1 MRSRF
6 FQSDWRSRAACRS
19 AWLSLFLSLALSATA
34 NAAEATAAAS
44 LPHLQRSGD
53 VTQLIVDQRPFLIL
67 GGELGNSTASSPE
80 ALSGIFPKLR
90 RLHVNTVL
98 SPVYWELIER
108 EEGKFDFGLVDHV
121 IDEARTS
128 GMRLVLL
135 WFGAWKNSVS
145 SYAPA
150 WVKLDCKRFP
160 RVLKRDGS
168 AVDILS
174 PLADE
179 TLAADGAAFA
189 ALMRHLLEYDGDR
202 HTVLMVQV
210 ENEIGMIPEARDHSP
225 TADAALARPV
235 PKELMDRFTR
245 GGDDALSRDLRDR
258 WQSAGAKTSGSWVE
272 VFGANA
278 DGEEVFTAWNFAK
291 YVNDVARRGKAE
303 YALPMYVN
311 CALNRPGRAP
321 GQYPSGGPLPHLI
334 DVWRAAAPQL
344 DMLSPDVYFFNF
356 ADMTERYRV
365 PGNALFVP
373 EAMRSPRASANAMYA
388 IAQQGAIGFSPFAI
402 EAIDDVET
410 NLLGQTY
417 GALAQLAPQILEHQ
431 ARGETIGLS
440 PKTGYDGSLDDSPQ
454 TIALG
459 EKYTLRV
466 HFAGGKRGPIDP
478 AEITSGDPAMR
489 GRNLPPSGGMILRTG
504 PDEFTL
510 VGNGL
515 TIIPDATDRAMQAGL
530 LDVEEWTARD
540 GKWQPRR
547 WLNGDQTN
555 QGRELFLPMGSIAM
569 LRVRLYQYH

>member
-1 MRSRF
+1 VS
-6 FQSDWRSRAACRS
+6 
-19 AWLSLFLSLALSATA
+19 LSVCLLLTMTITLSH
-34 NAAEATAAAS
+34 AAAGADAAAATS
-44 LPHLQRSGD
+44 LPYLRRNGD
-53 VTQLIVDQRPFLIL
+53 VIQLMVEDKPFLIL
-67 GGELGNSTASSPE
+67 GGELGNSTASSVD
-80 ALSGIFPKLR
+80 ALSGICAKLR

-108 EEGKFDFGLVDHV
+108 EEGKFDFHLVDHL

-128 GMRLVLL
+128 EMRVVLL

-150 WVKLDCKRFP
+150 WVKLDSKRFT
-160 RVLKRDGS
+160 RALKRDGS

-174 PLADE
+174 PLAEE
-179 TLAADGAAFA
+179 TLAADGAALA
-189 ALMRHLLEYDGDR
+189 ALMRHLREYDGDR

-225 TADAALARPV
+225 AADAVFATPV
-235 PKELMDRFTR
+235 PKDLMDGLIER
-245 GGDDALSRDLRDR
+245 GEVLPSELRQR
-258 WQSAGAKTSGSWVE
+258 WKAAGGKTSGTWGE

-278 DGEEVFTAWNFAK
+278 EGEEVFTAWSFGR

-303 YALPMYVN
+303 YALPMYAN

-321 GQYPSGGPLPHLI
+321 GQYPAGGPLPHLI
-334 DVWRAAAPQL
+334 DVWQIAAPQL
-344 DMLSPDVYFFNF
+344 DMLSPDIYFFNF
-356 ADMTERYRV
+356 AEMTERYRV

-373 EAMRSPRASANAMYA
+373 EAMRSARASANAMYA

-417 GALAQLAPQILEHQ
+417 SALAQLAPLILEHQ
-431 ARGETIGLS
+431 AKGETIGLS
-440 PKTGYDGSLDDSPQ
+440 PKLAYDGSLDDSPQ

-459 EKYTLRV
+459 EKYTMLVR
-466 HFAGGKRGPIDP
+466 FAGGKRGPIDP
-478 AEITSGDPAMR
+478 SEITSGDPALR
-489 GRNLPPSGGMILRTG
+489 GRNLPPSGGMIVRTG
-504 PDEFTL
+504 IDEFTL
-510 VGNGL
+510 VGSGL
-515 TIIPDATDRAMQAGL
+515 TVIPAATDRAMQAGL
-530 LDVEEWTARD
+530 LDVEEWVPRD
-540 GKWQPRR
+540 GKWQAYR

-555 QGRELFLPMGSIAM
+555 QGRELFLPMGTIGM

>member
-1 MRSRF
+1 MTKRWCESACIVSF
-6 FQSDWRSRAACRS
+6 AITLLCSAA
-19 AWLSLFLSLALSATA
+19 SATA
-34 NAAEATAAAS
+34 QTTTPTS
-44 LPHLQRSGD
+44 LPHFQRNVD
-53 VTQLIVDQRPFLIL
+53 VIQLMVDNQPFLIL
-67 GGELGNSTASSPE
+67 GGELGNSTASSVD
-80 ALSGIFPKLR
+80 ALNGVFPKLR

-108 EEGKFDFGLVDHV
+108 DEGRFDFGLVDHV
-121 IDEARTS
+121 IDEARAS

-145 SYAPA
+145 SYALA

-168 AVDILS
+168 AAEILS

-179 TLAADGAAFA
+179 TLAADGAALA
-189 ALMRHLLEYDGDR
+189 ALMRHLREYDGDR

-225 TADAALARPV
+225 AADAAFAKAV
-235 PKELMDRFTR
+235 PKELMDGLARRGDSLAAELRERWKAAGGKTR
-245 GGDDALSRDLRDR
+245 GTWG
-258 WQSAGAKTSGSWVE
+258 E
-272 VFGANA
+272 VFGASA
-278 DGEEVFTAWNFAK
+278 EGEEVFTAWNFAR
-291 YVNDVARRGKAE
+291 YVNDVARRGKVE

-334 DVWRAAAPQL
+334 DVWQIAAPQL
-344 DMLSPDVYFFNF
+344 DMLSPDIYFFNF
-356 ADMTERYRV
+356 AEMTERYRV

-373 EAMRSPRASANAMYA
+373 EAMRSARASANGMYA

-402 EAIDDVET
+402 EAIDDVGT

-417 GALAQLAPQILEHQ
+417 SALAQLAPLILERQ
-431 ARGETIGLS
+431 AKRETIGLS
-440 PKTGYDGSLDDSPQ
+440 PTMAYDGSLDDSPQ

-459 EKYTLRV
+459 DKYTLLVR
-466 HFAGGKRGPIDP
+466 FAGGKRGPIDP

-489 GRNLPPSGGMILRTG
+489 GRNLPPSGGIIICTG

-515 TIIPDATDRAMQAGL
+515 TVIPAATDRAMQAGL
-530 LDVEEWTARD
+530 LDVEEWAPRD
-540 GKWQPRR
+540 EKWQPHR

-555 QGRELFLPMGSIAM
+555 QGRELFLPMGTIGM